1 MSNESDQPGPRV
13 ENLLRAGIAAAKA
26 GNTGWAH
33 DLLLRAVELDAGS
46 MEGWLWLSEVADTP
60 AEQRL
65 CLEKVL
71 SLDPEHG
78 EAQRRLAWIEMQE
91 EGSGAQDELDELIAG
106 GGKGVSP
113 DVGGDSLL
121 MPVAQNDQGDG
132 AQGEMADGALGG
144 TVDSDLNSAR
154 VEAAPSSGVEVLLDA
169 ASSPEVEDL
178 MREGIAAVRASQ
190 PNQARDLLQ
199 RVVEV
204 DKEHVSAWLWLSYVA
219 DSAEERARYVQHV
232 LRLSVPDVT
241 PQPVAVAAMAGSGFG
256 RVAAPTYA
264 FSSREAT
271 TDRRAKPGSES
282 LAAEAAALYE
292 SLRTAYAEW
301 TSTWMLTA
309 AAYMGGIAMAELLTT
324 FVDARVGLVSDAVL
338 LLMLFVHAAVVDTKA
353 ERAFLVA
360 LSFAPMIR
368 ILSFSMPLAQIPI
381 LYWYLIASVP
391 LFAALLVA
399 TPILGYSW
407 IDLGLNLRRWPL
419 QLAIGLTGLV
429 FGAIEYLILRP
440 EALAPS
446 LQWVHLW
453 WPALILLVSTGLLEE
468 MIFRGLLQRSAG
480 YVLRRGAV
488 LYVALLFAVLH
499 IGYRSWVDFVFVL
512 LVGLFFG
519 WIVQRTRSL
528 LGVTLS
534 HGLTNIVLFLVM
546 PFLLV

>member
-1 MSNESDQPGPRV
+1 V
-13 ENLLRAGIAAAKA
+13 LRAGIAAAKA
-26 GNTGWAH
+26 GNAGWAR
-33 DLLLRAVELDAGS
+33 DLLLRAVELDAGNVQA
-46 MEGWLWLSEVADTP
+46 WLWLSEVADTP
-60 AEQRL
+60 AEQRS

-71 SLDPEHG
+71 SLEPDHE
-78 EAQRRLAWIEMQE
+78 EARRRLEWLELQE
-91 EGSGAQDELDELIAG
+91 EGGGPHEEIDERIAG
-106 GGKGVSP
+106 TGREESW
-113 DVGGDSLL
+113 DEGGDALL
-121 MPVAQNDQGDG
+121 LPNAQNRQGDG
-132 AQGEMADGALGG
+132 AQDEIGDGAQYDAADSVLSSAESA
-144 TVDSDLNSAR
+144 TV
-154 VEAAPSSGVEVLLDA
+154 PSSGVEVLLDA
-169 ASSPEVEDL
+169 TPSPEVEDL

-190 PNQARDLLQ
+190 PNQARDLLK
-199 RVVEV
+199 RVIEV
-204 DKEHVSAWLWLSYVA
+204 DEGHVSAWLWLSYVA
-219 DSAEERARYVQHV
+219 DSAEEQARYVQQV
-232 LRLSVPDVT
+232 LRLSVPDVA
-241 PQPVAVAAMAGSGFG
+241 PQPVAVAALAGPGFG
-256 RVAAPTYA
+256 GVATATYA
-264 FSSREAT
+264 FTSREAT
-271 TDRRAKPGSES
+271 VDRRAKPGPES
-282 LAAEAAALYE
+282 LVAEAADLYE
-292 SLRTAYAEW
+292 SLRSAYAEW

-324 FVDARVGLVSDAVL
+324 FVDPRVGLVADAVL
-338 LLMLFVHAAVVDTKA
+338 LLMLFIHAAVVDTKA

-368 ILSFSMPLAQIPI
+368 ILSLSMPLAQIPI

-399 TPILGYSW
+399 APILGYSW

-419 QLAIGLTGLV
+419 QLAIGLTGIA

-446 LQWVHLW
+446 LQWIHLW
-453 WPALILLVSTGLLEE
+453 WPALILLISTGLLEE

-480 YVLRRGAV
+480 DVLRRGAV

-499 IGYRSWVDFVFVL
+499 IGYRSWVDFAFVL

-546 PFLLV
+546 PFLSV